1 MLKLVPRMKT
11 RTETFVFTPHKG
23 ATSEYHVL
31 ISVTDPSLPFQQQL
45 ETVLQASADASQGRT
60 IHFRRFFLSDA
71 ANQFSRLQEALSA
84 LPAAPTSVVQQE
96 PLDGTKIAL
105 WMYCTSPMELC
116 NGVPANNG
124 YAHYW
129 TGSLLC
135 PGQDSREQMAGIFQ
149 QLEQGLDGLSVAD
162 NTVRTWIFVRDVDVN
177 YAGVVEGRKD
187 YFNRIGLTADTHYIA
202 STGIEGRAPDCRNL
216 VEMDAYS
223 VKGLQKGQTDYLYAP
238 ENLSPT
244 ALYGVTFERGTAIT
258 YGDRKHVFISGTA
271 SIDKKGK
278 VLHPGDAAAQ
288 AGRMLD
294 NIEALL
300 EEAGAGFKD
309 IGMAIV
315 YLRDPADYPLVKS
328 ILSRQLPSLNA
339 LFVHGP
345 VCRPGW
351 LVEMECIALTPE
363 GNKAYPNF

>member
-1 MLKLVPRMKT
+1 MKT
-11 RTETFVFTPHKG
+11 RVTTSVFAPGKG
-23 ATSEYHVL
+23 ATAEYHVMV
-31 ISVTDPSLPFQQQL
+31 SVTDPSLSY
-45 ETVLQASADASQGRT
+45 ESQ
-60 IHFRRFFLSDA
+60 
-71 ANQFSRLQEALSA
+71 
-84 LPAAPTSVVQQE
+84 
-96 PLDGTKIAL
+96 LDGTRIAL
-105 WMYCTSPMELC
+105 WMYCTDPFETPDGIPMHS
-116 NGVPANNG
+116 G

-129 TGSLLC
+129 TAPLVC
-135 PGQDSREQMAGIFQ
+135 PGRDSREQMSGIFQ
-149 QLEQGLDGLSVAD
+149 KLEQELQGLCVASD
-162 NTVRTWIFVRDVDVN
+162 TVRTWIFVRDVDVN

-223 VKGLQKGQTDYLYAP
+223 IKGLLKGQTDYLYAP

-258 YGDRKHVFISGTA
+258 YGDRRHIFISGTA
-271 SIDKKGK
+271 SIDNKGK
-278 VLHPGDAAAQ
+278 VLYAGDAGAQ

-300 EEAGAGFKD
+300 AEAGAGLGD

-315 YLRDPADYPLVKS
+315 YLRDPADEPAARRIVQA
-328 ILSRQLPSLNA
+328 RCPSLNA
-339 LFVHGP
+339 LYVLGP
-345 VCRPGW
+345 VCRPSW
-351 LVEMECIALTPE
+351 LVEMECIALTQG

>member
-1 MLKLVPRMKT
+1 MKT
-11 RTETFVFTPHKG
+11 RVTTSVFAPGKG
-23 ATSEYHVL
+23 ATAEYHVMV
-31 ISVTDPSLPFQQQL
+31 SVTDPSLSYENQL
-45 ETVLQASADASQGRT
+45 EAILEVYQDASKGRT
-60 IHFRRFFLSDA
+60 VHFRRFFLSDA
-71 ANQFSRLQEALSA
+71 ANQFPRLREAL
-84 LPAAPTSVVQQE
+84 AAQPQVPTSVVQQA
-96 PLDGTKIAL
+96 PLDGTRIAL
-105 WMYCTSPMELC
+105 WMYCTDSFEAPD
-116 NGVPANNG
+116 GIPTHNG

-129 TGSLLC
+129 TGSLVS
-135 PGQDSREQMAGIFQ
+135 PGKDSREQMSGIFQ
-149 QLEQGLDGLSVAD
+149 KLEQELDGLSVAD
-162 NTVRTWIFVRDVDVN
+162 DTVRTWIFVRDVDVN

-187 YFNRIGLTADTHYIA
+187 YFNTIGLTVDTHYIA

-223 VKGLQKGQTDYLYAP
+223 IKGLRKGQTDYLYAP

-278 VLHPGDAAAQ
+278 VLHEGNPAAQ

-300 EEAGAGFKD
+300 QEAGAGLGD

-315 YLRDPADYPLVKS
+315 YLRDPADYPVAKQVVET
-328 ILSRQLPSLNA
+328 RCPSLNA
-339 LFVHGP
+339 LYVLGP
-345 VCRPGW
+345 VCRPSW
-351 LVEMECIALTPE
+351 LVEIECIALTPA
-363 GNKAYPNF
+363 GNPSFPKF

>member
-1 MLKLVPRMKT
+1 MKT
-11 RTETFVFTPHKG
+11 QVTTSVFASGKG
-23 ATSEYHVL
+23 ATAEYHVMV
-31 ISVTDPSLPFQQQL
+31 SVTDPSLSYEDQL
-45 ETVLQASADASQGRT
+45 DAVLEACKEASKGRT
-60 IHFRRFFLSDA
+60 VHFRRFFLSDA
-71 ANQFSRLQEALSA
+71 ANQFSRLREALA
-84 LPAAPTSVVQQE
+84 ELPTVPTSIVQQA
-96 PLDGTKIAL
+96 PLDGTRIAL
-105 WMYCTSPMELC
+105 WMYCTDPFESPD
-116 NGVPANNG
+116 GIPTHNG

-129 TGSLLC
+129 TGSLVC
-135 PGQDSREQMAGIFQ
+135 PGKDSREQMSGLFQ
-149 QLEQGLDGLSVAD
+149 KLEQALQGLSIASD
-162 NTVRTWIFVRDVDVN
+162 TVRTWIFVRDVDVN

-300 EEAGAGFKD
+300 KEAGAGLGD

-315 YLRDPADYPLVKS
+315 YLRDPADEHVA
-328 ILSRQLPSLNA
+328 RRVVQTRCPSLNA
-339 LFVHGP
+339 LYVLGP
-345 VCRPGW
+345 VCRPSW
-351 LVEMECIALTPE
+351 LVEMECIALTPK
-363 GNKAYPNF
+363 GNPSFPKF